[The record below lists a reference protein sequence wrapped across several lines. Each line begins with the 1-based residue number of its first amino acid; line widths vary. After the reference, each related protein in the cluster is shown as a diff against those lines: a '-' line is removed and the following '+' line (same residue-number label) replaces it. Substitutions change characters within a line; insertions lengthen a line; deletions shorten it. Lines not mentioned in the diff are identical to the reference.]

1 LGRKDEQKHS
11 SGPSH
16 AILLARST
24 GPEGARRSTNWRCK
38 DLKPGLLPTLY
49 KLAELGALHGAVEAS
64 TTSLAK
70 DLSISQQTVSRHLID
85 LERQG
90 LITRQ
95 PYLNGSEIRITEGG
109 SKELRRIYMA
119 LKAAFEETEP
129 ITIMF
134 TGRVFTG
141 LGEGAY
147 YVDKTDYGRHIEDAL
162 GFKPYPGTL
171 NLRLSPSEVS
181 KKKELEAYA
190 GIMIRGFT
198 TGDRSFGGVKCFKA
212 SIDEIEGA
220 LILIGRTHYD
230 ASVVELIAPVNLRER
245 LGLKDRSRVRVI
257 VRAEGDRDAPATRTT
272 SPK

>member
-1 LGRKDEQKHS
+1 
-11 SGPSH
+11 
-16 AILLARST
+16 
-24 GPEGARRSTNWRCK
+24 
-38 DLKPGLLPTLY
+38 
-49 KLAELGALHGAVEAS
+49 LHGAVEAS

-70 DLSISQQTVSRHLID
+70 DLSVSQQTVSRHLIE

-95 PYLNGSEIRITEGG
+95 PYLDGSEIMITEGG
-109 SKELRRIYMA
+109 AKELRRIFRV
-119 LKAAFEETEP
+119 LRAAFEETGP
-129 ITIMF
+129 VTIMF

-147 YVDKTDYGRHIEDAL
+147 YVDRTDYGRHIEDAL
-162 GFKPYPGTL
+162 GFRPYPGTL

-190 GIMIRGFT
+190 GIMISGFT
-198 TGDRSFGGVKCFKA
+198 TGGRSFGAVKCFRA
-212 SIDEIEGA
+212 SIDDVEGA

-245 LGLKDRSRVRVI
+245 LGLKDGSRLRVVI
-257 VRAEGDRDAPATRTT
+257 RAEGDRDAPATRTT
-272 SPK
+272 SLR

>member
-1 LGRKDEQKHS
+1 MYR
-11 SGPSH
+11 
-16 AILLARST
+16 
-24 GPEGARRSTNWRCK
+24 
-38 DLKPGLLPTLY
+38 
-49 KLAELGALHGAVEAS
+49 LAELGALHAPVEAS

-70 DLSISQQTVSRHLID
+70 SLGVSQQTVSRHLID

-95 PYLNGSEIRITEGG
+95 LYLNGSEIRITEIGA
-109 SKELRRIYMA
+109 KELRRIY
-119 LKAAFEETEP
+119 LVLRAAFEKTGP
-129 ITIMF
+129 ITITF

-162 GFKPYPGTL
+162 GFRPYPGTL

-190 GIMIRGFT
+190 GIMIGGFT
-198 TGDRSFGGVKCFKA
+198 TGGRSFGGVKCFRA
-212 SIDEIEGA
+212 SINDVEGA

-230 ASVVELIAPVNLRER
+230 ASVVELIAPVNLREL
-245 LGLKDRSRVRVI
+245 LGLKDGSRVRV
-257 VRAEGDRDAPATRTT
+257 VVQAEGDRDVPATRTI
-272 SPK
+272 SPR